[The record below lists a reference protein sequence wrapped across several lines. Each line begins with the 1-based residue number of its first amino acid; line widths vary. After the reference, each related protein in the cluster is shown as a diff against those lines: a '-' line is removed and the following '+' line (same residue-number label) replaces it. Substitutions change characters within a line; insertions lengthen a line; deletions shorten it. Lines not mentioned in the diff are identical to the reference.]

1 MSRHRPGLSRRRL
14 KAVKRG
20 RILGAVL
27 LAALPI
33 ALAALP
39 LAAPAAA
46 HTDLAS
52 STPVDGAYLSVAP
65 SRVVLEFE
73 SALLP
78 ETVNVSILDSQGA
91 LVTEVD
97 PDVADAT
104 VSIAWPASLPA
115 GDYSVA
121 YRVVSGDGHPVTG
134 EIGFRYA
141 SSSSAS
147 PSAAS
152 ARATPSASAS
162 ALATL
167 GTPAVASPPPAAPDD
182 QNGTPAM
189 PNLVIGGVLLLGALV
204 VSGIF
209 AARARRS

>member
-1 MSRHRPGLSRRRL
+1 M
-14 KAVKRG
+14 KRG

-115 GDYSVA
+115 GDYSLA

>member
-1 MSRHRPGLSRRRL
+1 M
-14 KAVKRG
+14 KRG

>member
-1 MSRHRPGLSRRRL
+1 M
-14 KAVKRG
+14 KRG

-115 GDYSVA
+115 GDYSLA

-162 ALATL
+162 ASATL

>member
-141 SSSSAS
+141 SGSSAS
-147 PSAAS
+147 PSPAS

-162 ALATL
+162 ATL